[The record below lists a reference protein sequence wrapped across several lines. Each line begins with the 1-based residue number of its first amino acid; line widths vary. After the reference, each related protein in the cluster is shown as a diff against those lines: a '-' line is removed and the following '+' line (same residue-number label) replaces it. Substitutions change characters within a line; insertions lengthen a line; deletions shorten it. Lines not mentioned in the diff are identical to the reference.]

1 MNARPAR
8 DRLAIWTY
16 EEAGEEIPHGD
27 PSVTDAERSAAG
39 RETIAARWQALLPG
53 NRSRAAA
60 QYAAGGLP
68 EGQEV
73 VRVWQPRDP
82 AELRARL
89 TEPPLVVWAEDSV
102 LHVLWQGHAYEVR
115 LGGGVQPRLWPVAG
129 TGDLWEASL
138 RIRRLEQ
145 AVITVMA
152 VPRLTGDDSPPRVPD
167 IRVWRARL
175 FGGRGSGSAR
185 SKGPGSLRVSPAAR
199 AGRSLLRSAARTCSA
214 RWPLQ
219 RWRGPATDQP
229 RGPLGQGP
237 ALPRGWHARAGLPA
251 GHRAMGRAAAVGR
264 APVPSRGMDRRPRQ
278 PVVGAAV
285 PPRAGLVA
293 RTVMSVNSG
302 QSERRL
308 LNVRSAGK
316 PGSSD
321 SGSEAPGSLQGP
333 AAAVVIHISTG
344 PFFHSFTGADLRLC
358 PNCPQIYAQ
367 AVIVAGQKAAGEH
380 ESREEAVI
388 SRDALPPGGPEVTL
402 MRIAC

>member
-214 RWPLQ
+214 RWPLSALAWS
-219 RWRGPATDQP
+219 RNGSAARPA
-229 RGPLGQGP
+229 
-237 ALPRGWHARAGLPA
+237 
-251 GHRAMGRAAAVGR
+251 
-264 APVPSRGMDRRPRQ
+264 RPRS
-278 PVVGAAV
+278 GTTSRLARSSRASGG
-285 PPRAGLVA
+285 PPG
-293 RTVMSVNSG
+293 NG
-302 QSERRL
+302 QSGC
-308 LNVRSAGK
+308 SG
-316 PGSSD
+316 PGSRAVTRN
-321 SGSEAPGSLQGP
+321 GSAATTTCGGEQQFPLALGWLLAPS
-333 AAAVVIHISTG
+333 
-344 PFFHSFTGADLRLC
+344 
-358 PNCPQIYAQ
+358 
-367 AVIVAGQKAAGEH
+367 
-380 ESREEAVI
+380 
-388 SRDALPPGGPEVTL
+388 
-402 MRIAC
+402 